1 MRYNIFLPNNR
12 KKFILGILLSILVI
26 ASLAAM
32 EHASNTIIF
41 NSVFGIGTFSA
52 GEYDGGSIFLGITL
66 SVDWIPSGRIG
77 LAYGIESG
85 LLGGK
90 KQDNDSIIFG
100 IPAIFRFG
108 WHPAFIKTKNLDL
121 SIFTKI
127 GWGFG
132 IWGSNLEHNSTPG
145 GIVCGVNFGA
155 AYSITPKLRIYTEIG
170 YNYYGLARNSD
181 YPEYPL
187 GYGSG
192 KTYIA
197 AGVSVK

>member
-1 MRYNIFLPNNR
+1 M
-12 KKFILGILLSILVI
+12 KKLILGTLLSISLTI
-26 ASLAAM
+26 SLAAM
-32 EHASNTIIF
+32 EHTPNTIIF
-41 NSVFGIGTFSA
+41 NGVFGIGTFSA
-52 GEYDGGSIFLGITL
+52 GEYDGGSVFLGVTL
-66 SVDWIPSGRIG
+66 SADWIPSGRIG

-90 KQDNDSIIFG
+90 KQDDDAIIFG

-108 WHPAFIKTKNLDL
+108 WHPSFIKTKNLDL

-132 IWGSNLEHNSTPG
+132 IWGSNLDLNSTPG
-145 GIVCGVNFGA
+145 GIVCGINLGI
-155 AYSITPKLRIYTEIG
+155 AYIITEKLSAYTEIG

-181 YPEYPL
+181 HPEYPL

-197 AGVSVK
+197 AGLSLK